1 MAPYSARNPIPN
13 AQQFAKKFQEKLN
26 LQKSEGE
33 KADPDGDDEIKGK
46 NRRTV
51 VDPVTK
57 SNVVIQDIDGD
68 FEKSV
73 RHPEVCF
80 STTF

>member
-13 AQQFAKKFQEKLN
+13 AQQFAKNLQEKLKIS
-26 LQKSEGE
+26 KSEG
-33 KADPDGDDEIKGK
+33 KQADVAEDDDEIKGK

-57 SNVVIQDIDGD
+57 SNVVIQDIEGD
-68 FEKSV
+68 YEKSV
-73 RHPEVCF
+73 RHPEVY
-80 STTF
+80 